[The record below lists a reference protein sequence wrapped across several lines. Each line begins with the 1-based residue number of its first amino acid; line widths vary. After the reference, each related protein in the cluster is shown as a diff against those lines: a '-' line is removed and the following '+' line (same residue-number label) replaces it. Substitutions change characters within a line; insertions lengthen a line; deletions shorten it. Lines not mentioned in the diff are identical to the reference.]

1 MHLSLHM
8 TDSTSV
14 SRNNSAEAI
23 TERMAKYAE
32 NTVPPEKKEE
42 VSDLPRWVKTALVMK
57 AVDGMSYNE
66 AAERLGKTGGTLSNY
81 AKSPAAK
88 KWLASL
94 AAFLEDPV
102 ALARAYLSAN
112 ALSITLERLAFLEAA
127 VAAGDYREGDKIAR
141 DLQDRLGLGA
151 KKEGAGGAINIRLS
165 LGGALLEGPVVEA
178 EWSEDDAEKENE

>member
-1 MHLSLHM
+1 M
-8 TDSTSV
+8 TESTNPNRDN
-14 SRNNSAEAI
+14 SREALE
-23 TERMAKYAE
+23 TRLAKYVE
-32 NTVPPEKKEE
+32 HMVPAEKKEE
-42 VSDLPRWVKTALVMK
+42 VSDLPRWVKTALVMQ
-57 AVDGMSYNE
+57 AVDGLTYKE
-66 AAERLGKTGGTLSNY
+66 AAERVGKTGGTLSGY

-94 AAFLEDPV
+94 ATFLEDPV
-102 ALARAYLSAN
+102 AMAKAYLSAN

-141 DLQDRLGLGA
+141 DLQDRMGIIA
-151 KKEGAGGAINIRLS
+151 KKAEAGGAINIRLS